1 MLSATEIR
9 ISERLETMNTLIEQV
24 NSGEIDMSY
33 NFNPWTDT
41 VKSHLIESLLI
52 RIPLQSF
59 YIDYTKDVLK
69 IIDGY
74 KRLATITEFVNDKF
88 ALRDLEYLPKYS
100 GTMFSKWKTG
110 PEQRRIT
117 ETRVQVFYVDRGTG
131 KDELI
136 NLYNRIRNVG

>member
-59 YIDYTKDVLK
+59 YIDYTQDTLK

-88 ALRDLEYLPKYS
+88 ALCDLEYLPKYN
-100 GTMFSKWKTG
+100 GAIFSKWKTG
-110 PEQRRIT
+110 FEQRRIT
-117 ETRVQVFYVDRGTG
+117 ETQVQVFYVDRGTG

-136 NLYNRIRNVG
+136 NLYDRIRTVG